1 MTAESDFTKRL
12 VEAAPELEPLL
23 AEHLGEQE
31 GELLAYVLMA
41 DVARWLTDNCTSDPD
56 RVGQIFAWLEAEF
69 ATGTFDVRNL
79 IDVGIVEMLPAAP
92 EGSPVLDRL
101 GPTLRSRAEI
111 AGLLDACCAPVRPV
125 AGVGV
130 LVIRVEVVVDVEH
143 DA

>member
-111 AGLLDACCAPVRPV
+111 AGLLDA
-125 AGVGV
+125 
-130 LVIRVEVVVDVEH
+130 
-143 DA
+143 